1 MIVKGFVIMNIMIV
15 LQNVLQM
22 INLDDIIIL
31 SNYIMEKILIYLIA
45 FIIGYTRASRNTQRV
60 KLDLEIKEKDIE
72 LLEENHEAFHKE
84 TVRNILYYEEKKA
97 ELEEQKNIAIQ
108 AIEQENAALKKEILN
123 SDEKLDKILKDEWG
137 LKKE

>member
-1 MIVKGFVIMNIMIV
+1 MIFLKKCWDWCVKHWK
-15 LQNVLQM
+15 LTLA
-22 INLDDIIIL
+22 
-31 SNYIMEKILIYLIA
+31 LIGSAIA
-45 FIIGYTRASRNTQRV
+45 FIIGYTRANRNTQRV

-108 AIEQENAALKKEILN
+108 AIEQENADLKKEILN

>member
-1 MIVKGFVIMNIMIV
+1 MLLFLKRCWGWCVKHWK
-15 LQNVLQM
+15 LTLA
-22 INLDDIIIL
+22 
-31 SNYIMEKILIYLIA
+31 LIGSGIA
-45 FIIGYTRASRNTQRV
+45 FIVGYTRANRNAQRV

-97 ELEEQKNIAIQ
+97 EIEERRNQILKD
-108 AIEQENAALKKEILN
+108 IENENDSVKKEILN

-137 LKKE
+137 LEKE

>member
-1 MIVKGFVIMNIMIV
+1 MLFLKKCWDWCAKHWK
-15 LQNVLQM
+15 LALA
-22 INLDDIIIL
+22 
-31 SNYIMEKILIYLIA
+31 LIGSGIA
-45 FIIGYTRASRNTQRV
+45 FIIGYTRANRNTQRV

-97 ELEEQKNIAIQ
+97 ELEERRNQILKDIDN
-108 AIEQENAALKKEILN
+108 ESNDLKKEILN

-137 LKKE
+137 LEKE

>member
-1 MIVKGFVIMNIMIV
+1 MLFLKKCWDWCVKHWK
-15 LQNVLQM
+15 LTLA
-22 INLDDIIIL
+22 
-31 SNYIMEKILIYLIA
+31 LIGSAIA
-45 FIIGYTRASRNTQRV
+45 FIIGYTRANRNTQRV

-108 AIEQENAALKKEILN
+108 AIEQENADLKKEILN